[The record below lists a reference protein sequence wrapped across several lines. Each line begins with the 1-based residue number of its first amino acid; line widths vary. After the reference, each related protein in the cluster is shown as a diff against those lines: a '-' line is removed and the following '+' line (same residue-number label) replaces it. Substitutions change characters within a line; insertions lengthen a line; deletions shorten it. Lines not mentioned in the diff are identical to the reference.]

1 MQYRKESPDK
11 YIISNKNHE
20 LVQIDFYNFDTLCTS
35 IIADYTA
42 KEVRIDNKN
51 DDIIHR
57 AFGKSEYPTWDDY
70 LQFLEER
77 CIPKNRMG
85 INMYLESI
93 GVDEYN
99 PLDIIMKTE
108 GRMAEDHQWLRVK
121 KLCP

>member
-1 MQYRKESPDK
+1 MQYRKESPDE
-11 YIISNKNHE
+11 YIISNKNHK
-20 LVQIDFYNFDTLCTS
+20 LVQLDFYNFDTLCTS

-51 DDIIHR
+51 DDIIHL

-70 LQFLEER
+70 LNFLEER
-77 CIPKNRMG
+77 CIPRNRMG
-85 INMYLESI
+85 INTYLDAI

-121 KLCP
+121 QLCP